1 MNLLHTFDGGC
12 YPGDLVDDT
21 NAQSAT
27 LEYLT
32 EHCPNPLPDTCPNDP
47 GFDPLDNIMST
58 RPQGCGDIFT
68 PGQVQRMQEAWRN
81 IRNA

>member
-1 MNLLHTFDGGC
+1 
-12 YPGDLVDDT
+12 
-21 NAQSAT
+21 
-27 LEYLT
+27 LT